1 MVGESQGRL
10 TQKWRRF
17 HPVAHC
23 LHCRDDDDDQYDD
36 DDDDGDGGGGDI
48 DDDGNAV

>member
-36 DDDDGDGGGGDI
+36 DDDVDES
-48 DDDGNAV
+48 NLTPSWSSQSS